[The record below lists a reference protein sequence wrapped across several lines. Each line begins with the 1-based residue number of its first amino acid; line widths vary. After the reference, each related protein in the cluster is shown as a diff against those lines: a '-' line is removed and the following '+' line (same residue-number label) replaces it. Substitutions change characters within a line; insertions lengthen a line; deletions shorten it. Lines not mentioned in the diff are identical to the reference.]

1 MVIRIERRIIMSEE
15 RGNNS
20 RMGSSSSIMSLI
32 LRFIVSAIVVAV
44 AAFLTPGFSVR
55 GIWSILIAA
64 AIISIIDYLL
74 NRFLNL
80 DASPF
85 GRGITGFIVSA
96 VVLYATQF
104 FVPAMRVTLIGALLG
119 ALVIGLID
127 MVIPGKTM

>member
-1 MVIRIERRIIMSEE
+1 MSEE
-15 RGNNS
+15 RRNNNS
-20 RMGSSSSIMSLI
+20 RTQSSNGIMGLV

-64 AIISIIDYLL
+64 AVISIMDYLL
-74 NRFLNL
+74 NRVFNL

-85 GRGITGFIVSA
+85 GRGITGFVVAA

-104 FVPAMRVTLIGALLG
+104 FVPLMRVTLLGAILG

-127 MVIPGKTM
+127 MVIPGKTL

>member
-1 MVIRIERRIIMSEE
+1 MSEE
-15 RGNNS
+15 RKNNS
-20 RMGSSSSIMSLI
+20 RIQSSNGIMGLI

-64 AIISIIDYLL
+64 AVISIMDYLL

-85 GRGITGFIVSA
+85 GRGIAGFLVSA

-104 FVPAMRVTLIGALLG
+104 FVPAMRVTLLGALLG

>member
-1 MVIRIERRIIMSEE
+1 MSEE

-20 RMGSSSSIMSLI
+20 RTQSSNGIMGLI

-55 GIWSILIAA
+55 GIWSILVAA
-64 AIISIIDYLL
+64 AAISIIDYLL

-85 GRGITGFIVSA
+85 GRGITGFLVAA

-104 FVPAMRVTLIGALLG
+104 LVPAMRVTLVGALLG
-119 ALVIGLID
+119 AVVIGLID